1 MLVACR
7 LVSSHL
13 YLSTFV
19 IFRQTGYQL
28 YSYRQKSQRI
38 LFRRLPSLREEI
50 IAASSDKV
58 RSLSYQ
64 YHHGRRQRNYHRRRR
79 KELSQEGR
87 QVDNALPVSAFR
99 FFFCSLDSIIRF
111 HNRLLLYDCA
121 LCDALVP
128 SCRVLPID
136 NVSDGFMP
144 ECTSNLT

>member
-50 IAASSDKV
+50 AASSDKYV
-58 RSLSYQ
+58 V
-64 YHHGRRQRNYHRRRR
+64 YHTNITMGVV
-79 KELSQEGR
+79 KETITAG
-87 QVDNALPVSAFR
+87 
-99 FFFCSLDSIIRF
+99 
-111 HNRLLLYDCA
+111 
-121 LCDALVP
+121 
-128 SCRVLPID
+128 
-136 NVSDGFMP
+136 DGKNFP
-144 ECTSNLT
+144 KKGDKLTMHYL